1 MWSGCREG
9 NFIWHYFAAI
19 CCLCRARTL
28 ATWGWAGLCQVKKF
42 LNLHPNVKCTCPFI
56 SLMTSSD
63 ERFHVYCLSLRR
75 GQRKSR
81 VHSLSLRFRNTTIN
95 GNINLTVMQCSSL
108 WRRGGSSLQFREINP
123 KDQKQLHFSCLLPFS
138 PWKLTLDL
146 PLIMT
151 SDKDITSLLV
161 LNIV

>member
-1 MWSGCREG
+1 
-9 NFIWHYFAAI
+9 
-19 CCLCRARTL
+19 
-28 ATWGWAGLCQVKKF
+28 
-42 LNLHPNVKCTCPFI
+42 
-56 SLMTSSD
+56 
-63 ERFHVYCLSLRR
+63 
-75 GQRKSR
+75 
-81 VHSLSLRFRNTTIN
+81 
-95 GNINLTVMQCSSL
+95 MQCSSL